1 MLCNEKCPRGLDT
14 CTPLSNLVAD
24 DDSQDFVCVGLNNQE
39 TRKVAQDKY
48 THCFKNPLS
57 DSRFNFDAYDLQSVV
72 AVMSEALLID
82 QYLIVRDAK

>member
-48 THCFKNPLS
+48 TQL
-57 DSRFNFDAYDLQSVV
+57 LQKS
-72 AVMSEALLID
+72 
-82 QYLIVRDAK
+82 IVR